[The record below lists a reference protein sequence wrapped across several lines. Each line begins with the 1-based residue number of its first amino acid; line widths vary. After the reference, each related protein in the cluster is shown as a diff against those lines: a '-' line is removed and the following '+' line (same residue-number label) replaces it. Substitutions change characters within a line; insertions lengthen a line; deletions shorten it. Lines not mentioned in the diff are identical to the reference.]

1 MSTTTTSTFTFSIPF
16 VASNPDS
23 WGPPPTTGG
32 VDSTSNSSGNG
43 TSSNTTVSPFA
54 NLPYAPFGRSDRLGR
69 CADFTRPHDPNNT
82 KDNYN
87 YNNNNYNNRRGGG
100 YNNTNNNNQ
109 KNNYMNRTGGEDG
122 DNHNDD
128 DEDYMDEENMEDYND
143 DAFQLV
149 DTSKAQSQ
157 QTKRFVTPAS
167 KRRLQTARLRQV
179 NARRQNNGNSG
190 GPALSTQTLTRGG
203 GGGAGPGG
211 RGGGPMAG
219 RGGGGGGRGGPGGGR
234 GGGPGG
240 GHGGRFNPKID
251 RQPSVAVQTDWIKV
265 EELDLSKVTKN
276 LASSSTTTTTSDVP
290 VPQDILWCGFLDSYN
305 EAYDKVN
312 ARSPAPLKRMEH
324 KEFYPVTTTDDPVLE
339 KLAIDGAGQV
349 FCTDTVLAHLMT
361 CTRSVYPWDLVI
373 QKLAGGIVFID
384 KRDNAQLDY
393 LTVHETSHQ
402 PPNGDDGS
410 INSPER
416 LGLEATMI
424 NQNFSQQIL
433 KKSGT
438 RKEMDLPNP
447 FFDPD
452 DAEQGME
459 PASVAFRY
467 RKFALDANITLVCR
481 TELHGLIKDEQYM
494 TAFALNEYVHGNVN
508 WREKIDSQR
517 GAVLANE
524 LKNNAFKL
532 AKWTAQSI
540 LAGADQMKIGFCSR
554 TSPKNPYEH
563 VVLATQFYRPK
574 DFATQITL
582 AEGQMWAMMR
592 MFINLLNKQPEG
604 KYVLLREP
612 NRAALTLYQVPPGT
626 FDDEE

>member
-1 MSTTTTSTFTFSIPF
+1 M
-16 VASNPDS
+16 
-23 WGPPPTTGG
+23 
-32 VDSTSNSSGNG
+32 
-43 TSSNTTVSPFA
+43 
-54 NLPYAPFGRSDRLGR
+54 
-69 CADFTRPHDPNNT
+69 
-82 KDNYN
+82 
-87 YNNNNYNNRRGGG
+87 
-100 YNNTNNNNQ
+100 
-109 KNNYMNRTGGEDG
+109 
-122 DNHNDD
+122 
-128 DEDYMDEENMEDYND
+128 
-143 DAFQLV
+143 
-149 DTSKAQSQ
+149 
-157 QTKRFVTPAS
+157 
-167 KRRLQTARLRQV
+167 
-179 NARRQNNGNSG
+179 
-190 GPALSTQTLTRGG
+190 TQTLTRGG
-203 GGGAGPGG
+203 G
-211 RGGGPMAG
+211 
-219 RGGGGGGRGGPGGGR
+219 RGGPSTMAGGGR
-234 GGGPGG
+234 GGGPSGGRGG
-240 GHGGRFNPKID
+240 GGRGSGPGQAGGRFNNKID
-251 RQPSVAVQTDWIKV
+251 RQPSVAVQADWNKV
-265 EELDLSKVTKN
+265 EELDLSKLTKN
-276 LASSSTTTTTSDVP
+276 LTSSQDVP
-290 VPQDILWCGFLDSYN
+290 MAHDILWCGFLDSYN
-305 EAYDKVN
+305 EAYDKVTSR
-312 ARSPAPLKRMEH
+312 APPPLKRMEH

-349 FCTDTVLAHLMT
+349 FCTDIVLAHLMT

-373 QKLAGGIVFID
+373 QKLAGGILFID

-402 PPNGDDGS
+402 PPNGEDGS

-433 KKSGT
+433 KKSGP

-452 DAEQGME
+452 DAEEGME

-467 RKFALDANITLVCR
+467 RKFDLDGNCTLVCR

-494 TAFALNEYVHGNVN
+494 TAFALNEYANGNIN

-524 LKNNAFKL
+524 LKNNSFKL

-582 AEGQMWAMMR
+582 AEGQMWAVMR
-592 MFINLLNKQPEG
+592 MFISLLNKQPEG

-612 NRAALTLYQVPPGT
+612 NKAALTLYQVPPGT